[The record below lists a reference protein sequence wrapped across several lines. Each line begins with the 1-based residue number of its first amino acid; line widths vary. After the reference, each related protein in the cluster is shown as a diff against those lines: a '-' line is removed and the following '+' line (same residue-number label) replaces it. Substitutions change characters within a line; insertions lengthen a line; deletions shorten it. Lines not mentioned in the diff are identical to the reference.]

1 VPPAGNGTIMV
12 TGRLGHAC
20 AEAAHGDS
28 NMTAA
33 AKAMIGMLGTTL
45 TSLGADRDQTLTVSG
60 VIGA

>member
-1 VPPAGNGTIMV
+1 MV

-28 NMTAA
+28 NMAA
-33 AKAMIGMLGTTL
+33 AANAMIGMLGMTL
-45 TSLGADRDQTLTVSG
+45 TSLSADRNQTLTVSG

>member
-1 VPPAGNGTIMV
+1 MV

-20 AEAAHGDS
+20 AKAAHGDS
-28 NMTAA
+28 NMAAA